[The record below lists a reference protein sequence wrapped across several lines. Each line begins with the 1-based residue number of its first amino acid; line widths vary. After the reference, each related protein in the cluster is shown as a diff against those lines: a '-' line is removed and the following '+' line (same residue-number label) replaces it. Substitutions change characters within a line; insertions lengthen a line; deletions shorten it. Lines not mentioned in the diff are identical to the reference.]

1 MRRAVVAVIVIC
13 ALGLALVR
21 YPSALRS
28 LNNRAAH
35 NAQLSATDRQLE
47 LADTLGIS
55 RAFVLAATRLVPAG
69 AAYSVV
75 TGPNARARSSLT
87 LTGLPAY
94 LQNLLMPRRSD
105 GGARDWL
112 LCYGCD
118 LAQAGPVTVAW
129 REGGLVIAR
138 RTG

>member
-1 MRRAVVAVIVIC
+1 VRAAAVALIVLV

-21 YPSALRS
+21 YPNAVRA

-35 NAQLSATDRQLE
+35 NAQLSATDRELE

-55 RAFVLAATRLVPAG
+55 TAFVLAAKRLVPPG
-69 AAYSVV
+69 STYDVV
-75 TGPNARARSSLT
+75 TGPNAHARSSLT
-87 LTGLPAY
+87 LTGLGAY
-94 LQNLLMPRRSD
+94 IQNLLMPGLVIQ
-105 GGARDWL
+105 GGGDWL

-118 LAQAGPVTVAW
+118 LGKAGPVTIAW

-138 RTG
+138 RDG